1 LTVIQ
6 AIGHLLRAR
15 VPNNELLTDDWDRQI
30 FKKKKPPVDKPTD
43 RVKLHRFM
51 RKIEADKI
59 KEPEKSSLCDYD
71 RMALKIDKHKKIEK
85 NVGKGIPQLGTQ

>member
-1 LTVIQ
+1 
-6 AIGHLLRAR
+6 
-15 VPNNELLTDDWDRQI
+15 
-30 FKKKKPPVDKPTD
+30 
-43 RVKLHRFM
+43 M